1 MLATLPEIRK
11 EGEAEVRIEATEGQV
26 EKAIESPEEV
36 TKVEQQ
42 LKQARKEAAQ
52 DGTPQPKTKLD
63 LEAPQEEAGRR

>member
-1 MLATLPEIRK
+1 
-11 EGEAEVRIEATEGQV
+11 V
-26 EKAIESPEEV
+26 EKAIENPEEV

-42 LKQARKEAAQ
+42 LKEARKEAAQ